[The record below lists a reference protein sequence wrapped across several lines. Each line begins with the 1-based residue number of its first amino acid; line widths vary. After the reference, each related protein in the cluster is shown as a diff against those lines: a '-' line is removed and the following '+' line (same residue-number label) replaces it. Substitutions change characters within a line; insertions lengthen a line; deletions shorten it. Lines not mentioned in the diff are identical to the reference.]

1 MSTMMSVHDVMTKA
15 VTTVHPE
22 TPLKD
27 VARLLVTGG
36 ISGLPVVDA
45 DRHVLGVVSEAD
57 LLIKEQG
64 VDALPHRR
72 AARVRGESRATK
84 AGLAKVEATTAGAA
98 MTSPAITIDPGTS
111 LQAAAAIMVE
121 RGVNRL
127 PVTQDSVLVGIV
139 TRADLIRAYVRSD
152 DQIAETIRDD
162 VLLRH
167 LLVNPVLFDI
177 AVTDGVVT
185 IRGRAE
191 TRSTAEMIERL
202 VAAVP
207 GVIGLQAD
215 LTWAFD
221 DTHIEPQARDLV
233 FPSMR

>member
-1 MSTMMSVHDVMTKA
+1 MMTVQSVMTQA
-15 VTTVHPE
+15 VTAVHVE

-27 VARLLVTGG
+27 VARLLVAGG

-45 DRHVLGVVSEAD
+45 ERHVVGVVSEAD

-64 VDALPHRR
+64 ADALTHRR
-72 AARVRGESRATK
+72 AARVRGESSATK
-84 AGLAKVEATTAGAA
+84 AGLAKVEATTAGGA
-98 MTSPAITIDPGTS
+98 MTSPAITIDPGAS

-121 RGVNRL
+121 RRVNRL
-127 PVTQDSVLVGIV
+127 PVTKDGLLVGIV

-152 DQIAETIRDD
+152 DQIADTIRDD

-177 AVTDGVVT
+177 AVTDGVVS

-215 LTWAFD
+215 LTWAID
-221 DTHIEPQARDLV
+221 DTHVEGRARDLV
-233 FPSMR
+233 FPSIR

>member
-1 MSTMMSVHDVMTKA
+1 MSTMMSVHDVMTQA
-15 VTTVHPE
+15 VTAVHPE

-27 VARLLVTGG
+27 VARLLVSRG

-45 DRHVLGVVSEAD
+45 ERHVVGVVSEAD

-64 VDALPHRR
+64 ADALSHRR
-72 AARVRGESRATK
+72 AARVRGESPTTK
-84 AGLAKVEATTAGAA
+84 AGLAKLEATTAGAA
-98 MTSPAITIDPGTS
+98 MTSPAITIEPGAS
-111 LQAAAAIMVE
+111 LQAAAGMMVE

-127 PVTQDSVLVGIV
+127 PVTQDGRLVGIV
-139 TRADLIRAYVRSD
+139 TRADLIRAYIRSD

-185 IRGRAE
+185 ISGRAE
-191 TRSTAEMIERL
+191 TRSTAQMIERL

-207 GVIGLQAD
+207 GVIGLNAD
-215 LTWAFD
+215 LTWAID
-221 DTHIEPQARDLV
+221 DSHIEGKARDLV
-233 FPSMR
+233 FPSIR

>member
-1 MSTMMSVHDVMTKA
+1 MLMTVQDVMTRV
-15 VTTVHPE
+15 VTVVHAE

-27 VARLLVTGG
+27 VARLLVAGG
-36 ISGLPVVDA
+36 ISGIPVVDGA
-45 DRHVLGVVSEAD
+45 RHVIGVVSEAD

-64 VDALPHRR
+64 AAALPHRR
-72 AARVRGESRATK
+72 GARVRGESRATK
-84 AGLAKVEATTAGAA
+84 AGILKLGATTAGMA
-98 MTSPAITIDPGTS
+98 MTAPAITIDPGAS
-111 LQAAAAIMVE
+111 LPAAAAIMVD

-127 PVTQDSVLVGIV
+127 PVTENGVLVGIV

-152 DQIAETIRDD
+152 DQIAETIRQD

-177 AVTDGVVT
+177 SVTEGVVR

-207 GVIGLQAD
+207 GVISLEAD
-215 LTWAFD
+215 VTWAFD
-221 DTHIEPQARDLV
+221 DSRVEAPARDLV
-233 FPSMR
+233 FPSLR